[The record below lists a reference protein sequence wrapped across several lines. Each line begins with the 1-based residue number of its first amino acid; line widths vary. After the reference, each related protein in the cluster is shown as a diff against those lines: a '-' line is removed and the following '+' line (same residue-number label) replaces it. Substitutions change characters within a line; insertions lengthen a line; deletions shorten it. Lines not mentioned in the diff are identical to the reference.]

1 LERTGFRASGE
12 EESPVATIYDVAEAA
27 GVSISTVSHVLNETR
42 FVTEET
48 RAKVFT
54 AIQQLNYRPN
64 SLARAMVRQE
74 TRTIGLIVPDNA
86 NPFFAEMARG
96 IENHGFA
103 AGYSVLLC
111 NSDRNTTREIAYLD
125 MLISKRVD
133 GVIYMTSDTAK
144 ELLQPMH
151 EQRIPVVIFDR
162 QYDNTDSILLDNYKG
177 GYDATGHLIG
187 LGHTRI
193 ACITGPDSGT
203 RSNDRV
209 LGYQAALADAG
220 LPVDPDLILPS
231 DWTFQSG
238 HNQAQTLLGMAAP
251 PTAIFACNDTIAIG
265 AIAAVYE
272 CGLTVPGDV
281 SIVGYDNIT
290 LSAFSVPPLT
300 TMATPILSIGQ
311 RLCQLLLDR
320 INGQLPPPPQLFS
333 AGSQL
338 LLRASTAP
346 VRAAKGG
353 ESS

>member
-1 LERTGFRASGE
+1 
-12 EESPVATIYDVAEAA
+12 VATIYDVAKAA
-27 GVSISTVSHVLNETR
+27 GVSIATVSHVLNDTR

-48 RAKVFT
+48 RTKVLAAT
-54 AIQQLNYRPN
+54 QQLNYRPN

-74 TRTIGLIVPDNA
+74 TRTIGLIVPDNT

-111 NSDRNTTREIAYLD
+111 NSDRSAAKELAYLD

-144 ELLQPMH
+144 EHLQPLQ
-151 EQRIPVVIFDR
+151 EQHIPVVTFDR
-162 QYDNTDSILLDNYKG
+162 QYDNTDTILLDNFQG
-177 GYDATGHLIG
+177 GYDATAHLTG
-187 LGHTRI
+187 LGHRRI
-193 ACITGPDSGT
+193 ACISGPDSGT

-220 LPVDPDLILPS
+220 LPVDPTLILPS

-238 HNQAQTLLGMAAP
+238 HKQAHTLLEMAAP

-265 AIAAVYE
+265 AIAAVLE
-272 CGLTVPGDV
+272 CGLTVAGDL

-300 TMATPILSIGQ
+300 TMATPMLSIGQ

-320 INGQLPPPPQLFS
+320 INGQLPPPPQVFN

-346 VRAAKGG
+346 MRTAKGG
-353 ESS
+353 ESI

>member
-1 LERTGFRASGE
+1 M
-12 EESPVATIYDVAEAA
+12 ATIYDVAKAA
-27 GVSISTVSHVLNETR
+27 GVSIATVSHVLNDTR
-42 FVTEET
+42 FVSEET
-48 RAKVFT
+48 RTKVLA

-74 TRTIGLIVPDNA
+74 TRTIGLIVPDNT

-111 NSDRNTTREIAYLD
+111 NSDRSAAKELAYLD

-133 GVIYMTSDTAK
+133 GVIYMTSDTVK
-144 ELLQPMH
+144 EHLQPLQ
-151 EQRIPVVIFDR
+151 EQHIPVVTFDR
-162 QYDNTDSILLDNYKG
+162 QYDNTDTILLDNFQG
-177 GYDATGHLIG
+177 GYDATEHLIG

-193 ACITGPDSGT
+193 ACISGPDSGT

-209 LGYQAALADAG
+209 LGYQAALTDAG
-220 LPVDPDLILPS
+220 LPVDPTLILPS

-238 HNQAQTLLGMAAP
+238 HEQAQTLLDMAAP

-265 AIAAVYE
+265 AIAAVLE
-272 CGLTVPGDV
+272 CGLTVPGDL

-300 TMATPILSIGQ
+300 TMATPMLSIGQ

-320 INGQLPPPPQLFS
+320 INGQLPPPPQVFS

-346 VRAAKGG
+346 MRTAKGG
-353 ESS
+353 ESI

>member
-1 LERTGFRASGE
+1 M
-12 EESPVATIYDVAEAA
+12 ATIYDVAKAA
-27 GVSISTVSHVLNETR
+27 GVSIATVSHVLNDTR
-42 FVTEET
+42 FVSEET
-48 RAKVFT
+48 RTKVLA

-74 TRTIGLIVPDNA
+74 TRTIGLIVPDNT

-111 NSDRNTTREIAYLD
+111 NSDRSAAKELAYLD

-133 GVIYMTSDTAK
+133 GVIYMTSDTVK
-144 ELLQPMH
+144 EHLQPLQ
-151 EQRIPVVIFDR
+151 EQNIPVVTFDR
-162 QYDNTDSILLDNYKG
+162 QYDNTDTILLDNFQG
-177 GYDATGHLIG
+177 GYDATEHLIG

-193 ACITGPDSGT
+193 ACISGPDSGT

-209 LGYQAALADAG
+209 LGYQAALTDAG
-220 LPVDPDLILPS
+220 LPIDLTLILPS

-238 HNQAQTLLGMAAP
+238 HEQAQTLLDMAAP

-265 AIAAVYE
+265 AIAAVLE
-272 CGLTVPGDV
+272 CGLTVPGDL

-300 TMATPILSIGQ
+300 TMATPMLSIGQ

-320 INGQLPPPPQLFS
+320 INGQLPPPPQVFS
-333 AGSQL
+333 AGSEL

-346 VRAAKGG
+346 MRTAKGG
-353 ESS
+353 ESI

>member
-1 LERTGFRASGE
+1 
-12 EESPVATIYDVAEAA
+12 VATIYDVAKAA
-27 GVSISTVSHVLNETR
+27 GVSIATVSHVLNDTR

-48 RAKVFT
+48 RTKVLA

-74 TRTIGLIVPDNA
+74 TRTIGLIVPDNT

-111 NSDRNTTREIAYLD
+111 NSDRSAAKELAYLE

-144 ELLQPMH
+144 EHLQPLL
-151 EQRIPVVIFDR
+151 EQHIPVVTFDR
-162 QYDNTDSILLDNYKG
+162 QYDNTDTILLDNFQG
-177 GYDATGHLIG
+177 GYDATQHLIS

-193 ACITGPDSGT
+193 ACISGPDSGT

-209 LGYQAALADAG
+209 LGYQAALAGAG
-220 LPVDPDLILPS
+220 LPVDPDLILAS

-238 HNQAQTLLGMAAP
+238 HRQARALLDTATP
-251 PTAIFACNDTIAIG
+251 PTAIFACNDTVAIG
-265 AIAAVYE
+265 AIAAVLE
-272 CGLTVPGDV
+272 CGLTIPGDL

-290 LSAFSVPPLT
+290 LSAFSAPPLT
-300 TMATPILSIGQ
+300 TMATPILAIGQ

-320 INGQLPPPPQLFS
+320 INGQLPPPPQVFT

-353 ESS
+353 KSD